1 MIDLKNK
8 EVIGFNL
15 ANNTNSAYNINITNG
30 AGFPPQLSVNAT
42 TKYQWIIDTI
52 DWNNSLGYIL
62 IPSGI
67 PNFINLFPYINGNI
81 SSIVSGLNLLNLGV
95 FNYVFVS
102 GTSYNIYTYN
112 NVYVF
117 GLLSSTD

>member
-1 MIDLKNK
+1 MIDFRK

-15 ANNTNSAYNINITNG
+15 ANNTNSAYNVNITNG

-42 TKYQWIIDTI
+42 TKYQWTINLI
-52 DWNNSLGYIL
+52 DWSVGTGYIF

-67 PNFINLFPYINGNI
+67 PNYINLFSYILGDINSIINGLN
-81 SSIVSGLNLLNLGV
+81 GLNFGT
-95 FNYVFVS
+95 FNYTFIG

-112 NVYVF
+112 NNYAF
-117 GLLSSTD
+117 GELSSSD

>member
-1 MIDLKNK
+1 MIDFRK

-15 ANNTNSAYNINITNG
+15 ANNTNSAYNVNITNG

-42 TKYQWIIDTI
+42 TKYQWTI
-52 DWNNSLGYIL
+52 DLNDWGNGLGYIY

-67 PNFINLFPYINGNI
+67 PNYVNLFPYINGDI
-81 SSIVSGLNLLNLGV
+81 DSIINGLNGLNFGT
-95 FNYVFVS
+95 FNYTYNG

-112 NVYVF
+112 NIYVF
-117 GLLSSTD
+117 GVLSSFD